1 MTAFKTAVMAKDI
14 QCNVYKTNGI
24 RKNVVRQNPRRT
36 DLIEQIVVKIIL
48 DKVPAEQ
55 MLFSQ
60 TSQSHSDR

>member
-1 MTAFKTAVMAKDI
+1 MAKDI
-14 QCNVYKTNGI
+14 LCNDFKQMAQGQMLSD
-24 RKNVVRQNPRRT
+24 KNPRRT